1 MPLITREFIWHRD
14 SGFGHCHGESDF
26 ESAPKELRWVCFEA
40 SGENWPMPTLPAATC
55 WNGQINRCSLAYWEG
70 FVWEVFSHSMCYCM
84 MSLPVS
90 SFTKKRGGWVKT
102 PFLPAWLS
110 SAPQCPICCLHCQGG
125 AGEGR
130 EIVQAS
136 AQAGRPW
143 AGRRC
148 SHKGRWIS
156 LPLAK
161 KGGGKTWGPS
171 ATSGYNGFCSQM

>member
-90 SFTKKRGGWVKT
+90 SFTKKKGWVGKDPILACLAQLSTSMSHLLPSLSGRSRRRKGNCPGVSPSRKT
-102 PFLPAWLS
+102 M
-110 SAPQCPICCLHCQGG
+110 
-125 AGEGR
+125 GR
-130 EIVQAS
+130 
-136 AQAGRPW
+136 
-143 AGRRC
+143 
-148 SHKGRWIS
+148 
-156 LPLAK
+156 K
-161 KGGGKTWGPS
+161 KMQP
-171 ATSGYNGFCSQM
+171 